1 MITKL
6 LIALNVLA
14 FIYEILIGGP
24 GVLQGQI
31 TERAL
36 LALGALRP
44 VDVTVNHEYWRIL
57 SSAFLHA
64 NLLHI
69 GVNMFSLYWL
79 GRFIE
84 SAMGSVRMAV
94 LYAVSLVVSGFGV
107 VYFSDPLVPTLGASG
122 AIYGLFGA
130 LFAIGLK
137 YGRPGME
144 LIKANLGILVINLV
158 FTFASPLISKSA
170 HVAGLIAGFA
180 FTLLIFSPPKPVRT
194 RVVDSATGT
203 VYESELEDARPSR
216 PRA

>member
-6 LIALNVLA
+6 LLALNVLA
-14 FIYEILIGGP
+14 FVYEILIGGT

-31 TERAL
+31 SDGAL
-36 LALGALRP
+36 YAMGALRP
-44 VDVTVNHEYWRIL
+44 VDVTVNHEYWRII

-69 GVNMFSLYWL
+69 GVNMLSLYWL

-84 SAMGSVRMAV
+84 SAIGSPRMAL
-94 LYAVSLVVSGFGV
+94 LYGVSLVVSGFGV

-137 YGRPGME
+137 YGRPGMD

-158 FTFASPLISKSA
+158 LTFASPAISKSA
-170 HVAGLIAGFA
+170 HIAGLIAGFI
-180 FTLLIFSPPKPVRT
+180 FTFLIFSPPKPVRT
-194 RVVDSATGT
+194 RVVDTSTGA
-203 VYESELEDARPSR
+203 VYESELEN
-216 PRA
+216 